1 MDIDTLALM
10 NVILILLSLIL
21 AGLIPLAYQIGYG
34 RGLDETIRIYRKIN
48 EETKDD

>member
-1 MDIDTLALM
+1 MDTDTLALM

-34 RGLDETIRIYRKIN
+34 KGLDESIRIYKKVIK
-48 EETKDD
+48 EAKDD